1 MNELLT
7 ILRESPEPFS
17 RLCEAVFMRIGG
29 HRLSLREYISY
40 QLHTDQVLT
49 AKERKCFVGKDR
61 KWRLHILCN
70 RKQWFMLHYKTPFTQ
85 FMMGGKF
92 KIPRIYAIYD
102 KNFSHYLP
110 DAAILN
116 NETTIIEYLTRKAV
130 YPLFIKPDDGM
141 LGEGAAGIQNYD
153 AQSRELVYINGDRE
167 PVDRFAKKIDKQSK
181 TILFQELLKPGKII
195 ASICGQAISS
205 LRITMGRTAKGI
217 EIISACWRIPVG
229 KNMTDNFNHGVS
241 GNLLGGID
249 ITTGRI
255 TQVYGQKNNKINLVT
270 HHPDSGYL
278 FEEFTIPDWEH
289 IIETLILAGKT
300 MIGLNLQNW
309 DVALTD
315 QGPIITEIN
324 IFGDMDIHQYA
335 NREGF
340 RSSKLE
346 EVLIYSYRSYLG
358 ELSWIA
364 RKITP
369 FLKKFDSLR

>member
-1 MNELLT
+1 
-7 ILRESPEPFS
+7 
-17 RLCEAVFMRIGG
+17 
-29 HRLSLREYISY
+29 
-40 QLHTDQVLT
+40 
-49 AKERKCFVGKDR
+49 
-61 KWRLHILCN
+61 
-70 RKQWFMLHYKTPFTQ
+70 
-85 FMMGGKF
+85 
-92 KIPRIYAIYD
+92 
-102 KNFSHYLP
+102 
-110 DAAILN
+110 
-116 NETTIIEYLTRKAV
+116 
-130 YPLFIKPDDGM
+130 M
-141 LGEGAAGIQNYD
+141 LGKGAAGILNYD

-167 PVDRFAKKIDKQSK
+167 PVDRFAQKIDKQSK

-205 LRITMGRTAKGI
+205 LRVTMGRTAKGI

-249 ITTGRI
+249 IATGRI

-289 IIETLILAGKT
+289 IIETLMLAGKT
-300 MIGLNLQNW
+300 IIGLNLRNW

-324 IFGDMDIHQYA
+324 VFGDMDIHQYA

-340 RSSKLE
+340 RSSKL
-346 EVLIYSYRSYLG
+346 VSNCIN
-358 ELSWIA
+358 
-364 RKITP
+364 
-369 FLKKFDSLR
+369 